1 MSVKLTLSYLPFL
14 YDFRLQQHQLHGEKL
29 DRYQASSPDRDSSTD
44 FDELDMDD
52 KSFDDEDDDEEK
64 IDVEH
69 DDDNNRL
76 SLPVS
81 LPSQIHADPQSSPTS
96 WLYGRKSQ
104 NNPQTLN
111 NPLPQPWALNL
122 SVPKIKTSPN
132 AIRSFGID
140 DILQTSPLDYSQTGI
155 NLQQYQAFHNHL
167 QLTNQ
172 SLQQIQTSLQAQSVF
187 QQMHANFKQF
197 QSQSGF
203 QNIPATETSCQ
214 EKIETIT
221 SPQNE
226 SGSE

>member
-1 MSVKLTLSYLPFL
+1 MCSVDILSNLRLL
-14 YDFRLQQHQLHGEKL
+14 YNFRLQQHQLHGEKL

-69 DDDNNRL
+69 DDNNRL

-81 LPSQIHADPQSSPTS
+81 LPSQNHVDPQSSPTS

-104 NNPQTLN
+104 TNPQTMN
-111 NPLPQPWALNL
+111 NPMPQPWALNL

-203 QNIPATETSCQ
+203 QTYPPPKRLAR
-214 EKIETIT
+214 KK
-221 SPQNE
+221 
-226 SGSE
+226 

>member
-1 MSVKLTLSYLPFL
+1 M
-14 YDFRLQQHQLHGEKL
+14 
-29 DRYQASSPDRDSSTD
+29 
-44 FDELDMDD
+44 
-52 KSFDDEDDDEEK
+52 
-64 IDVEH
+64 
-69 DDDNNRL
+69 
-76 SLPVS
+76 
-81 LPSQIHADPQSSPTS
+81 
-96 WLYGRKSQ
+96 
-104 NNPQTLN
+104 N

-140 DILQTSPLDYSQTGI
+140 DILQNSPLDYSQTGI

-187 QQMHANFKQF
+187 RQMHANFKQF
-197 QSQSGF
+197 QTQSGF

-214 EKIETIT
+214 EKIETVT